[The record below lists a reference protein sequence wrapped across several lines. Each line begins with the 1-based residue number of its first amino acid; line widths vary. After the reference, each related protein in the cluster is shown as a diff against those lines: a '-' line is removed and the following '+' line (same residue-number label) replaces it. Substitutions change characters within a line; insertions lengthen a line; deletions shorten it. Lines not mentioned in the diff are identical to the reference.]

1 MSEEA
6 AMSEKGSFMTDS
18 LSLTFQTRLNISA
31 AQNAALSAIAGLMSS
46 IERGL
51 YVQWRK
57 GQSLASLKN
66 KTIARNRIPARYFN
80 AAKASLEGKIR
91 SVISNLANSEDS
103 YQRRIKAKHRHIKKQ
118 AKALNKE
125 ENPQKRAQLRFGL
138 HQSKR
143 RLSTLK
149 AHLLRIR
156 QRLENNDP
164 AICFGSKALFKKQ
177 FHLEK
182 NGYCGHN
189 KWQQDWQDARQS
201 QFFIIGS
208 KDESHGCQLCALTQA
223 KDGTLSARLRVP
235 DALVGEHGQ
244 YLELTNIHF
253 AHGGDAINAALEK
266 NQRRKSLSLKAG
278 RDQFGDLYKHYGQ
291 ALSFRFARDK
301 KGWRLLVT
309 TAAIRGRPCTCP
321 EAGAMGLDIN
331 ADHLALALIDRHGN
345 PLNKWTIPCHTFGK
359 TSEQRRAVI
368 GDACKQVVKLA
379 KQAGV
384 PLVMEHLSFRKKKD
398 ELEKSHSAR
407 YARMLSGLAYD
418 QIHKTLV
425 SRAYREGVGLT
436 RANPAY
442 TSVIGRTKFSGQYG
456 LSVHHGAAVAI
467 ARRYF
472 RFSERLPRGA
482 TARLWDDRAGH
493 VALRLPEDNGKHVWT
508 RWAILRGKLGTALAE
523 RPKRSKHPPALSA
536 TAGLCEGDSGVVFD
550 TVPPF

>member
-1 MSEEA
+1 MSGKDP
-6 AMSEKGSFMTDS
+6 SLKDG
-18 LSLTFQTRLNISA
+18 LSLTFQTRLNTSA
-31 AQNAALSAIAGLMSS
+31 AQDAILSAIAGLMSA
-46 IERGL
+46 IERRL
-51 YVQWRK
+51 YVQWRA
-57 GQSLASLKN
+57 GHSLTSLKN
-66 KTIARNRIPARYFN
+66 KTIAFYQIPARYFN
-80 AAKASLEGKIR
+80 AVKAGLEGKIR
-91 SVISNLANSEDS
+91 SVMTNLGNTRDS
-103 YQRRIKAKHRHIKKQ
+103 YQRRIKAKQQRIRKQ
-118 AKALNKE
+118 TTALKKE
-125 ENPQKRAQLRFGL
+125 ENPEKRAQLRFGL

-143 RLSTLK
+143 RLTTLK
-149 AHLLRIR
+149 TRQLSIH
-156 QRLENNDP
+156 QRLENSDP
-164 AICFGSKALFKKQ
+164 AICFGSKTLFKKQ
-177 FHLEK
+177 FHLEQ
-182 NGYCGHN
+182 NGYSSHRQ
-189 KWQQDWQDARQS
+189 WQHDWQDARQS
-201 QFFIIGS
+201 QFFIVGS

-223 KDGTLSARLRVP
+223 KDGSLTARLRIP
-235 DALVGEHGQ
+235 DALADEHGQ

-253 AHGGDAINAALEK
+253 AHGGDVINAALEN
-266 NQRRKSLSLKAG
+266 NQRRQSLNLKAG

-291 ALSFRFARDK
+291 ALSFRFVRDK

-309 TAAIRGRPCTCP
+309 TAAIPGRPCTRP

-345 PLNKWTIPCHTFGK
+345 PVNKWTIPCHTFGK

-368 GDACKQVVKLA
+368 GDACKQVVELA

-384 PLVMEHLSFRKKKD
+384 PLVMEHLSFQKKKD

-436 RANPAY
+436 RVNPAY

-472 RFSERLPRGA
+472 RFSERLPRGP

-493 VALRLPEDNGKHVWT
+493 VALLLPEDNGKHVWT
-508 RWAILRGKLGTALAE
+508 CWAILRGKLAAALAE
-523 RPKRSKHPPALSA
+523 RPKRSKHPPTLLA
-536 TAGLCEGDSGVVFD
+536 TAGLCEGESSLVFD
-550 TVPPF
+550 TALPF